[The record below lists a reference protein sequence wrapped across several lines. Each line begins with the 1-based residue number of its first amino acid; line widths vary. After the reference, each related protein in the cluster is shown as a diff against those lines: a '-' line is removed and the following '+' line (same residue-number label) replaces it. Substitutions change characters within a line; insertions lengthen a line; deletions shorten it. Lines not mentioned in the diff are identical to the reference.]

1 MGIIVA
7 MIVAVAGAFGA
18 AAKDGAFKKGAD
30 TTRLDT
36 YAFERHALE
45 MKLAR
50 VESKQRNIVELN
62 GTDAKSV
69 QMTAQL
75 TTSEEKLKSKITALK
90 AEEEKMN
97 QKAM

>member
-18 AAKDGAFKKGAD
+18 AHKDGMFQKGAD
-30 TTRLDT
+30 TTRRDT
-36 YAFERHALE
+36 YAFERNALE

-75 TTSEEKLKSKITALK
+75 STTEEKLKSKITALK
-90 AEEEKMN
+90 QQEDKMN